1 MNKAHIFSLGMVFG
15 GFLALVTT
23 IITDYLLH
31 SREDAFQAAL
41 TEYVDLTVRAE
52 VLDNLHRELQPVLSD
67 LEIFNQA
74 ATSILA
80 ASEGERLAD
89 AGLLRIGA
97 VPNCQP
103 QRSTVAVKTLEW
115 SGSEVS
121 NSDNASDWINSD
133 ENFGGIPITIE
144 FRP

>member
-1 MNKAHIFSLGMVFG
+1 MNKINVFSLGTIFG
-15 GFLALVTT
+15 AIVAFLT
-23 IITDYLLH
+23 INVIDYMLN